1 MDEPFSHLDA
11 LTARSLR
18 AELHTI
24 WAETGKTVVFVTHDV
39 GEAVEL
45 SNRILVF
52 AKGGRLA
59 DDIDVTLPF
68 PREVTDTEVA
78 VTKAE
83 VLRTFEEI
91 GALAVS

>member
-1 MDEPFSHLDA
+1 M
-11 LTARSLR
+11 
-18 AELHTI
+18 
-24 WAETGKTVVFVTHDV
+24 VFVTHDV

-59 DDIDVTLPF
+59 DDVEVTLPF
-68 PREVTDTEVA
+68 PRDVA
-78 VTKAE
+78 DADVALMKAD
-83 VLRTFEEI
+83 VFKTFENL